1 MSNAKISRVGE
12 VKYNRCG
19 TLMKIV
25 QYNTWNDIWVEFQDE
40 YKYIAHSRYDHFKNG
55 SISNPYDK
63 TVNNVGYIGV
73 GKYTAYDNFGKR
85 TQKYTIW
92 VSMLRRVYDR
102 YGRSKNESYANC
114 SVCNEW
120 LDFQNFG
127 KWYDENYY
135 QVREEK
141 MCLDKDI
148 LYKGN
153 KIYCPNNCTF
163 VPEEINKAFI
173 GHGKLRGKYPIGV
186 FKRKGKE
193 NYIAMYHN
201 GRGQQYIGDYK
212 TPEDAFYAYKKCKES
227 YLKHL
232 ADKYKGE
239 IPDKVYDALYKYE
252 VEITD

>member
-1 MSNAKISRVGE
+1 MSNANISPVGE

-25 QYNTWNDIWVEFQDE
+25 QYNTWNDILVEFQDE

-92 VSMLRRVYDR
+92 VSMLNRVYDR

-127 KWYDENYY
+127 KWYD
-135 QVREEK
+135 
-141 MCLDKDI
+141 
-148 LYKGN
+148 
-153 KIYCPNNCTF
+153 CPNNCTF

-212 TPEDAFYAYKKCKES
+212 TLEDAFYAYKKCKES